1 VIMMSQNRASAMDRL
16 AASHDYEVNLRAE
29 LEIVR
34 LHHRLDAMHEEMKS
48 LIGILGKR

>member
-1 VIMMSQNRASAMDRL
+1 MDRL

-34 LHHRLDAMHEEMKS
+34 LHHRLDAMHEEVKA
-48 LIGILGKR
+48 LVEILSKR